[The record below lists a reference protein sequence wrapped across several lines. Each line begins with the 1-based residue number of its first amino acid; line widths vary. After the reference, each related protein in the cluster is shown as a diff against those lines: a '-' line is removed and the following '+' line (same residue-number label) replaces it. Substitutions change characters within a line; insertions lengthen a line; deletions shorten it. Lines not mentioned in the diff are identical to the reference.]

1 MAVVNPD
8 ARPADDLVR
17 YREDIRD
24 GIYDGM
30 VADQSGE
37 WVRHSDVATLLAA
50 NDAQIATLRQDMAG
64 YYADRANVQVAIE
77 AERRA
82 NERADAA
89 EFALRDARAE
99 TERLTEAIRWALGE
113 VGEFPAEEPPP
124 VAGKYRQRYHWRTEL
139 RRRAFGESR

>member
-50 NDAQIATLRQDMAG
+50 NDAQIATLT
-64 YYADRANVQVAIE
+64 
-77 AERRA
+77 AERDDQAQQR
-82 NERADAA
+82 EWTSQMADELAT
-89 EFALRDARAE
+89 ALRDARAE
-99 TERLTEAIRWALGE
+99 TERLRRDLGALNAAAIAIVNEYGPPSEYDQPYRGMWLALQYAIREGA
-113 VGEFPAEEPPP
+113 
-124 VAGKYRQRYHWRTEL
+124 
-139 RRRAFGESR
+139 